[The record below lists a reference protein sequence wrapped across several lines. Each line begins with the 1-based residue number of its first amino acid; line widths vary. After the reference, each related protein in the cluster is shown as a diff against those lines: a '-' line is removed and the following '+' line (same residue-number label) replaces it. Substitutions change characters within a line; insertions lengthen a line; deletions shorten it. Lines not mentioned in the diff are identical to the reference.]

1 MKVTEKF
8 LQFVWQ
14 YQHFNQYHLATTAG
28 SRVFV
33 IHPGILNTDQ
43 GPDFLDARIK
53 IGDEEWVGSVELHVM
68 ASSWEAHNHSAD
80 KFYKNVILHVV
91 WKEDVQL
98 DLAFPTVELE
108 SRVPGAVLSRYD
120 LLMQSPQFIPC
131 QESIKTVPEIT
142 LNIWKQALLVERLQ
156 QRAVHIFKLLEQ
168 NKYHWEETF
177 WWLLAA
183 GFGYKLNSNSFL
195 KIAQQI
201 PYTVIVKHR
210 NQLHHLEALL
220 LGQAGI
226 LDTDF
231 EDKYPQMLS
240 KEYRYLAQ
248 KYKLQKTHYP
258 LLYLRMR
265 PAGFPPVRL
274 AQLAALI
281 HAGNCVFSNIIEQ
294 DNLKNVAKLFNI
306 QANDYWHYHYIPGRK
321 TAFCIKK
328 PGSEMIHGILI
339 NTIIPV
345 LYAYG
350 KHQQTEGII
359 NKCFRWLEELK
370 GEKNVITRHFAEI
383 NVESKTAFDSQALI
397 QMKNEYC
404 NHKRCLECAVGYK
417 LLYSAL

>member
-1 MKVTEKF
+1 MHIF
-8 LQFVWQ
+8 
-14 YQHFNQYHLATTAG
+14 
-28 SRVFV
+28 S
-33 IHPGILNTDQ
+33 
-43 GPDFLDARIK
+43 
-53 IGDEEWVGSVELHVM
+53 
-68 ASSWEAHNHSAD
+68 SSWKQHNHSAD
-80 KFYKNVILHVV
+80 ELYKNVILHVV
-91 WKEDVQL
+91 WKEDVPL

-108 SRVPGAVLSRYD
+108 SRVPGTVLSRYD

-131 QESIKTVPEIT
+131 QESIRTVPEIT
-142 LNIWKQALLVERLQ
+142 MNIWKQALLVERLQ
-156 QRAVHIFKLLEQ
+156 QRAVHIFKFLEQ

-265 PAGFPPVRL
+265 PVGFPPVRL

-294 DNLKNVAKLFNI
+294 DDLKKVSELFNV
-306 QANDYWHYHYIPGRK
+306 QANDYWHYHYIPDRK
-321 TAFCIKK
+321 TNFCIKK
-328 PGSEMIHGILI
+328 PGAEMIQGILI

-350 KHQQTEGII
+350 KHQQIESIT

-370 GEKNVITRHFAEI
+370 GEKNVITRHFSKI
-383 NVESKTAFDSQALI
+383 KIESKTAFDSQALI

-417 LLYSAL
+417 LLYSAF